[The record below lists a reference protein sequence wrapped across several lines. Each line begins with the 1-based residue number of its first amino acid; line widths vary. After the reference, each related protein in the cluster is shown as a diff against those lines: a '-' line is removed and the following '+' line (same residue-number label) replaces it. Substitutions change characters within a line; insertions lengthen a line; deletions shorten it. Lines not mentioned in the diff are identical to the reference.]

1 MVFAENKTDTA
12 AGYLEDFNDGIFV
25 RYHPLFSTDENA
37 LKLLIYYDDV
47 NVANPMT
54 NKIHS
59 LGMFY
64 YQLANIKPAYR
75 GKLKSI
81 HLFAICKKPYIK
93 EFGLNEILKP
103 LVKDLKELGG
113 DNGYPFDIGG
123 GVVYLRGA
131 VLAGIADTPASQA
144 FGCFKEG
151 VGGAKRKCRHCMT
164 TWEKMQEHFLEED
177 FLLRDSTQHEQQLS
191 VIENAGSQYL
201 RTFFS
206 KQYGING
213 VPAMLEA
220 PYYDVTKQLPQ
231 DIMHIFLEGILGYE
245 MKFLLKYLIENRLI
259 TLHDLNQR
267 INDFAYGYSE
277 TKDKPAPIKESDLDF
292 KSCSNL
298 GQSACQMWLLSC
310 MLPLLMYGKIDCSD
324 PHWTTYLSLLELM
337 GICFAYK
344 VSLSS
349 IINLKR
355 LIKEHLTSFKKVYP
369 NARILPKQ
377 HYLVHLPTQI
387 MMFGPL
393 IRTWCMRFEG
403 KHSYFKNMARTI
415 KNFKNLPL
423 SLAQRYQ
430 SMEGAAFVQI
440 DQESAA
446 LCPIL
451 SDDIVLGKGRMLM
464 GHDKEYAINTITRFN
479 ELQKRDPADTIQV
492 FQYNSLT
499 VHGTL
504 YKPGSNNFV
513 LVSLSESS
521 AGLPQFGK
529 LTKIWFVPY
538 NNPFFVV
545 MFMNTDSF
553 CESLNAFEISEPQ
566 TAQGYDVV
574 SHSDLFHYRVYHGHK
589 QSDTDKLYIV
599 CRESPD
605 LL

>member
-1 MVFAENKTDTA
+1 
-12 AGYLEDFNDGIFV
+12 
-25 RYHPLFSTDENA
+25 
-37 LKLLIYYDDV
+37 
-47 NVANPMT
+47 MT

-103 LVKDLKELGG
+103 LVKDLKELS
-113 DNGYPFDIGG
+113 YPFDIGG

-131 VLAGIADTPASQA
+131 VLAGIADTPASQD

-177 FLLRDSTQHEQQLS
+177 LRDSTQHEQQLS

-213 VPAMLEA
+213 VPAMSEA

-292 KSCSNL
+292 KSFSNL
-298 GQSACQMWLLSC
+298 GQSACQMWFLSC
-310 MLPLLMYGKIDCSD
+310 MLPLLMYGKIDCND

-403 KHSYFKNMARTI
+403 KQSYFKNMARTI
-415 KNFKNLPL
+415 KF
-423 SLAQRYQ
+423 
-430 SMEGAAFVQI
+430 
-440 DQESAA
+440 QELTTVFSTKTSEYGRCCI
-446 LCPIL
+446 CP
-451 SDDIVLGKGRMLM
+451 SRPRKCSFMS
-464 GHDKEYAINTITRFN
+464 NTLR
-479 ELQKRDPADTIQV
+479 
-492 FQYNSLT
+492 
-499 VHGTL
+499 
-504 YKPGSNNFV
+504 
-513 LVSLSESS
+513 
-521 AGLPQFGK
+521 
-529 LTKIWFVPY
+529 
-538 NNPFFVV
+538 
-545 MFMNTDSF
+545 
-553 CESLNAFEISEPQ
+553 
-566 TAQGYDVV
+566 
-574 SHSDLFHYRVYHGHK
+574 
-589 QSDTDKLYIV
+589 
-599 CRESPD
+599 
-605 LL
+605 